1 MIGCWGVM
9 HVVSC
14 VQSIFCIISIIVCDD
29 CTVLVEKGIFKK
41 GDNALVDSLVFKEKN
56 VKVKKLKDYPIDAI
70 YGKKLKAPKEMS
82 DVRSLVTSDYQEL
95 LERNWVAELRK
106 KYLVEVYEEVVKT
119 VNNH

>member
-1 MIGCWGVM
+1 
-9 HVVSC
+9 
-14 VQSIFCIISIIVCDD
+14 
-29 CTVLVEKGIFKK
+29 
-41 GDNALVDSLVFKEKN
+41 
-56 VKVKKLKDYPIDAI
+56 
-70 YGKKLKAPKEMS
+70 MS

>member
-1 MIGCWGVM
+1 MGVLDKIQALASDGRRI
-9 HVVSC
+9 VVPL
-14 VQSIFCIISIIVCDD
+14 IDPDRFNPAI
-29 CTVLVEKGIFKK
+29 
-41 GDNALVDSLVFKEKN
+41 VDSLVFKEKN

-106 KYLVEVYEEVVKT
+106 KYPVEVYDEVVKT